1 MTLSKHLNIANRN
14 VTSFTGLVMKKKLR
28 NILEAKE
35 FITAPGVFDMISTLI
50 ASRMNFPALYVTGYG
65 VSASYM
71 GLPDAGLV
79 TFTDMETQIRKIV
92 AASDK
97 PVIADADTGYGGLLN
112 VSHTVKAY
120 ERLGVSAIQIEDQ
133 EYPKKCGHT
142 PGRKVIPTTDMVSKI
157 KVALDTR
164 TSDDFLVIARTDS
177 RTSLGMEE
185 ALSRAVAFEEAG
197 ADVIF
202 VEAPENEE
210 EMSQINKAISKPTL
224 ANMVSGGITPVL
236 SSGQLHKMG
245 FSIGIHPALGFLA
258 AGEAL
263 KNAYAK
269 LDTTGNVEEVVLED
283 FDKFSKLM
291 GFEDIWA
298 FEKKWSDI

>member
-1 MTLSKHLNIANRN
+1 
-14 VTSFTGLVMKKKLR
+14 MKKKLR
-28 NILEAKE
+28 NILESKE

-112 VSHTVKAY
+112 VRHTVKAY
-120 ERLGVSAIQIEDQ
+120 EGLGVSAIQIEDQ

-142 PGRKVIPTTDMVSKI
+142 PGRKVIPSTEMVSKI

-185 ALSRAVAFEEAG
+185 ALSRAVAYEEAG

-224 ANMVSGGITPVL
+224 ANMVSGGATPVL
-236 SSGQLHKMG
+236 SSDQLHKMG

-269 LDTTGNVEEVVLED
+269 LDTTGNVEGVNLED

-291 GFEDIWA
+291 GFEDIWK
-298 FEKKWSDI
+298 FEKKWSDF

>member
-1 MTLSKHLNIANRN
+1 
-14 VTSFTGLVMKKKLR
+14 MKKKLR
-28 NILEAKE
+28 NFLESKE

-112 VSHTVKAY
+112 VRHTVKAY
-120 ERLGVSAIQIEDQ
+120 EGLGVSAIQIEDQ

-142 PGRKVIPTTDMVSKI
+142 PGRKVIPSTEMVSKI

-224 ANMVSGGITPVL
+224 ANMVSGGATPVL
-236 SSGQLHKMG
+236 SSDQLHKMG

-269 LDTTGNVEEVVLED
+269 LDTTGNVEGVNLED

-291 GFEDIWA
+291 GFEDIWK
-298 FEKKWSDI
+298 FEKKWSDF

>member
-1 MTLSKHLNIANRN
+1 MQ
-14 VTSFTGLVMKKKLR
+14 KKLR
-28 NILEAKE
+28 DMIDLGK

-50 ASRMNFPALYVTGYG
+50 ANKMNFPALYVTGYG
-65 VSASYM
+65 ISSSYM
-71 GLPDAGLV
+71 GLPDAGLM

-112 VSHTVKAY
+112 VRHTVRAY
-120 ERLGVSAIQIEDQ
+120 EMLGVAAIQIEDQ

-142 PGRKVIPTTDMVSKI
+142 PGRRVIPTSEMVSKI

-164 TSDDFLVIARTDS
+164 KSDDFLVIARTDS

-185 ALSRAVAFEEAG
+185 ALNRAVAFEEAG

-202 VEAPENEE
+202 VESPENKE
-210 EMSQINKAISKPTL
+210 EMWQINKALSKPTL
-224 ANMVSGGITPVL
+224 ANMVSGGRTPIL
-236 SSGQLHKMG
+236 SSDRLEEMG

-263 KNAYAK
+263 KNAYSK
-269 LDTTGNVEEVVLED
+269 LDNTGTVDGIDLED
-283 FDKFSKLM
+283 FDKFSRVM
-291 GFEDIWA
+291 GFEDVWE
-298 FEKKWSDI
+298 FEKKWSGV